1 MGRPRNTIAGYP
13 LEARMEVAQRL
24 INGATY
30 AEIREWCE
38 GQSLKSP
45 HDSSFAAYQRNT
57 EFRKIKNELLTWKR
71 RAQEKRAI
79 AEAITAGGGPDALAD
94 LAMFEAV
101 DALREL
107 ISGGVLTSGK
117 DVATVATAISNL
129 KRTLLKD
136 AEARHREEMAD
147 KAAALKR
154 ELGDGK
160 KAADPAA
167 VADALD
173 RILGVHVK
181 MARENGEKDQAAGV
195 SPETMKQIKQVYG
208 IPT

>member
-1 MGRPRNTIAGYP
+1 MGRRPRNTIAGYP
-13 LEARMEVAQRL
+13 LEARMEVAQQL
-24 INGATY
+24 IDGEPY
-30 AEIREWCE
+30 DEIREWCKE
-38 GQSLKSP
+38 QGLKRP
-45 HDSSFAAYQRNT
+45 HNASFLAYSHGT
-57 EFRKIKNELLTWKR
+57 EFRKIKTELLTWKR
-71 RAQEKRAI
+71 RAEEKRAI
-79 AEAITAGGGPDALAD
+79 AEAIAAGGGPDALAD

-107 ISGGVLTSGK
+107 ISGGVLTCGK

-136 AEARHREEMAD
+136 AEARHREEMTE

-173 RILGVHVK
+173 RVLGV
-181 MARENGEKDQAAGV
+181 
-195 SPETMKQIKQVYG
+195 KQ
-208 IPT
+208 